1 MELETLFDS
10 KITAKDS
17 SDDLSAYKLTK
28 TKLHVQLAG
37 IGVSIIDFTPVE
49 LCYISIDNI
58 NFEQTSCQAIMGG
71 NYQKNVTLMNLKIN
85 NFQIDATQNKIFPVL
100 LGPKK
105 PYRNIERLF
114 RVERG
119 NTDLSKNIKPIL

>member
-1 MELETLFDS
+1 
-10 KITAKDS
+10 
-17 SDDLSAYKLTK
+17 
-28 TKLHVQLAG
+28 
-37 IGVSIIDFTPVE
+37 
-49 LCYISIDNI
+49 
-58 NFEQTSCQAIMGG
+58 MGEK
-71 NYQKNVTLMNLKIN
+71 YQKNVTLMDLKIN

-114 RVERG
+114 RLERG